1 MQYLKKFLREEK
13 GVSPVIGVILMVAV
27 TVIMGAVVAGF
38 VFGYL
43 GTNTQAPNIAISVI
57 DDPTDS
63 NSILIKHS
71 GGDSIDANG
80 WKCSITV
87 NKEST
92 TNFRRQTDTGAKAF
106 SPGTVLHVAR
116 TTQSSSGS
124 TMSAGWYHVVAVHIE
139 SDSVLLDTNIL
150 VR

>member
-1 MQYLKKFLREEK
+1 MKYFRKLLRDEK

-43 GTNTQAPNIAISVI
+43 GTNTKAPSVAISVI
-57 DDPTDS
+57 DDPTDT

-71 GGDSIDANG
+71 GGESIDANG
-80 WKCSITV
+80 WKCSITAG
-87 NKEST
+87 KESST
-92 TNFRRQTDTGAKAF
+92 AFVRTADTGAKAM
-106 SPGTVLHVAR
+106 SPGTVLDVGR

-124 TMSAGWYHVVAVHIE
+124 VIAAGWYHIVAVHIA
-139 SDSVLLDTNIL
+139 SDTVLLDTNVL